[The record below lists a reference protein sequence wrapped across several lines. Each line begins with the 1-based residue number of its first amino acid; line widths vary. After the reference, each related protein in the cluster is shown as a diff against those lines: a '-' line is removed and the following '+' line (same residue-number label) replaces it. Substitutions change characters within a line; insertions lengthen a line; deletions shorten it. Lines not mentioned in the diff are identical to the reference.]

1 VHAVT
6 SRRAGASAVAF
17 TVLAVGVLLLMV
29 MFAARSGPERIFAG
43 PLHDPPFRGVTV
55 SYTPPAPPS
64 GGGHGRRQGLLHG
77 NPVFTFVG
85 WMVRIALALCVL
97 WLLYRV
103 VRRVIEWLEEHRPR
117 RRATVSEPGEFDVL
131 DDPDPLVDEI
141 RKDAAEQFDLLLSGH
156 PRNAI
161 VACWDRFEEQAE
173 RVDASRKPWETS
185 SEFTLRL
192 LEQVSADGAAVTRLE
207 SLYREAR
214 FSEHE
219 IDEPRR
225 QAAVEA
231 LRAIH
236 TSLGIGAV
244 AR

>member
-1 VHAVT
+1 V
-6 SRRAGASAVAF
+6 SAVAL
-17 TVLAVGVLLLMV
+17 TVLAVGMLLLMV

-43 PLHDPPFRGVTV
+43 PLHDPNVRGVNPTY
-55 SYTPPAPPS
+55 SIPTLPTGNNR
-64 GGGHGRRQGLLHG
+64 GGRQGLLHD
-77 NPVFTFVG
+77 NPFFSAVG
-85 WMVRIALALCVL
+85 WVVKVAFLLCVL
-97 WLLYRV
+97 WLLYLAG
-103 VRRVIEWLEEHRPR
+103 RRVLEWVRQLQR
-117 RRATVSEPGEFDVL
+117 RRKPARPESVDFDVL
-131 DDPDPLVDEI
+131 DDPDPLVEEI
-141 RKDAAEQFDLLLSGH
+141 RKDADEQFELLLGGR

-173 RVDASRKPWETS
+173 RVNASRKAWETS

-192 LEQVSADGAAVTRLE
+192 LQDVSADEGAVARLE
-207 SLYREAR
+207 ALYREAR

-219 IDEPRR
+219 MDETSR

-236 TSLGIGAV
+236 ASLGIGAG